1 MAIILVFTTI
11 FPMYLLL
18 PGQSIKTKQEIGLV
32 TTKSNT
38 NETVTELQIWK
49 GNKKL
54 NPAQWLYRAY

>member
-1 MAIILVFTTI
+1 MFITI
-11 FPMYLLL
+11 
-18 PGQSIKTKQEIGLV
+18 GQSIKTKQEIGLV